1 VRENPGSYRSIT
13 VPTTAPI
20 PENDLEVLCD
30 PRPDH
35 LARRRLLR
43 LGVAVFAVGFAVA
56 DKLTP
61 YDLWKELVEKQNRA
75 LGMVVGGVAVAL
87 GLIIAAAISG

>member
-1 VRENPGSYRSIT
+1 MRSI
-13 VPTTAPI
+13 
-20 PENDLEVLCD
+20 LD
-30 PRPDH
+30 PNH
-35 LARRRLLR
+35 LAAAVVYSV
-43 LGVAVFAVGFAVA
+43 LGVAVFAAGFVLA

-75 LGMVVGGVAVAL
+75 LATVVGAVAVAM

>member
-1 VRENPGSYRSIT
+1 MRSMLD
-13 VPTTAPI
+13 PT
-20 PENDLEVLCD
+20 
-30 PRPDH
+30 H
-35 LARRRLLR
+35 LAAALVYSA

-75 LGMVVGGVAVAL
+75 LGTVVAGIAVAL

>member
-1 VRENPGSYRSIT
+1 MRSI
-13 VPTTAPI
+13 
-20 PENDLEVLCD
+20 LD
-30 PRPDH
+30 PNH
-35 LARRRLLR
+35 LAAAVVYSV
-43 LGVAVFAVGFAVA
+43 LGTAVFAAAFVLA

-75 LGMVVGGVAVAL
+75 LATVVGAVAVAM

>member
-1 VRENPGSYRSIT
+1 MRSLLD
-13 VPTTAPI
+13 PT
-20 PENDLEVLCD
+20 
-30 PRPDH
+30 H
-35 LARRRLLR
+35 LAAAVVYSL
-43 LGVAVFAVGFAVA
+43 LGVAVFAAGFAVV

-75 LGMVVGGVAVAL
+75 LGTVVAGVAVAL

>member
-1 VRENPGSYRSIT
+1 MRTI
-13 VPTTAPI
+13 
-20 PENDLEVLCD
+20 LD
-30 PRPDH
+30 PNH
-35 LARRRLLR
+35 LAAAVVYSV
-43 LGVAVFAVGFAVA
+43 LGVAVFAAGFVLA

-75 LGMVVGGVAVAL
+75 LATVVGAVAVAM

>member
-1 VRENPGSYRSIT
+1 MR
-13 VPTTAPI
+13 
-20 PENDLEVLCD
+20 LMLD
-30 PRPDH
+30 PNH
-35 LARRRLLR
+35 LAAAVVYSLL
-43 LGVAVFAVGFAVA
+43 GISVFAAGFVFV

-75 LGMVVGGVAVAL
+75 LATVVGAVAVAL